1 MGYLLPIEYVQ
12 YGLSAE
18 TTDDWITTASALIDA
33 HCKRASLKV
42 TPYTERLRVSA
53 GAESVLLSYRPLAA
67 AEDASSPLISVQVRY
82 GRPRRGELADIFREQ
97 VASAFSI
104 PGTWT
109 ELDVASID
117 FDAMTGRLALP
128 GNFLGLG
135 YNEVEVSYTSGLSVI
150 SPGVKVACAQIVKN
164 AQATPAL
171 NVKSS
176 RLDILQMQYF
186 SGSLIDTHVQMLLRP
201 YVAERLG

>member
-1 MGYLLPIEYVQ
+1 MGYLLPTEYVQ

-67 AEDASSPLISVQVRY
+67 AEDASTPLISVQVRY

-109 ELDVASID
+109 ELDVTSID
-117 FDAMTGRLALP
+117 FDEMTGRLTLP

-150 SPGVKVACAQIVKN
+150 PPGVKVACAQIVKN

-186 SGSLIDTHVQMLLRP
+186 SGSLIDTHVQTLLRP

>member
-1 MGYLLPIEYVQ
+1 MGYLLPIEYVP

-18 TTDDWITTASALIDA
+18 TTDDWIATASALIDA

-42 TPYTERLRVSA
+42 TAYTERLRMSV
-53 GAESVLLSYRPLAA
+53 GAESLLLSYRPLAA
-67 AEDASSPLISVQVRY
+67 AEGVSSPLISVRVRY
-82 GRPRRGELADIFREQ
+82 GRPRRGDIADTFREQ
-97 VASAFSI
+97 VVSAFSI
-104 PGTWT
+104 LATWT

-117 FDAMTGRLALP
+117 FDEMTGRLTLP

-135 YNEVEVSYTSGLSVI
+135 YNVVDVSYTSGLSVI
-150 SPGVKVACAQIVKN
+150 PPGVKVACAQIVKN

-186 SGSLIDTHVQMLLRP
+186 SGSLIDAHVQLLLRP